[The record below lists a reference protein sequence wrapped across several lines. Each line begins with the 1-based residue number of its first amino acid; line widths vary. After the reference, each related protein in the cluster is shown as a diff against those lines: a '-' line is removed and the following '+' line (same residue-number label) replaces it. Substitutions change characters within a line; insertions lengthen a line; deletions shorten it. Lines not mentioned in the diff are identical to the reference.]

1 VAQSISSLSFY
12 HLISTYLHRWIP
24 LLKIFV
30 RKIGS
35 PQDMFSRKYTAWI
48 LISFLALNC
57 GNAKDQNRLRSKKEE
72 NTMASSNKFSITST
86 AFKEGEPIPQ
96 KYTCD
101 EQDVSP
107 SLEWLSPPSNAKS
120 FALIADDPDA
130 PMGTWVHWVIF
141 NIPPSTTGL
150 SENVPPK
157 QSLPNGALQGKNDFG
172 NYGYGGP
179 CPPGGTHR
187 YYFKLYALDTTLKL
201 SSGSTKADLLK
212 AMEGHIV
219 AQAQLMGRYS
229 RK

>member
-1 VAQSISSLSFY
+1 M
-12 HLISTYLHRWIP
+12 
-24 LLKIFV
+24 LLTKF
-30 RKIGS
+30 
-35 PQDMFSRKYTAWI
+35 FAH
-48 LISFLALNC
+48 FLVLFLLMSCSGVKN
-57 GNAKDQNRLRSKKEE
+57 QNRFPQSQTEAEAGNKNEE
-72 NTMASSNKFSITST
+72 NTMAASINLSISSM

-101 EQDVSP
+101 GEDISP
-107 SLEWLSPPSNAKS
+107 ALEWQSVPSDAKS
-120 FALIADDPDA
+120 LALIADDPDA

-141 NIPPSTTGL
+141 NIPQSATGL
-150 SENVPPK
+150 SENVPTK

-172 NYGYGGP
+172 NFGYGGP

-187 YYFKLYALDTTLKL
+187 YYFKLYALDTMLKL
-201 SSGSTKADLLK
+201 SAGITKADLLK